1 MEANSS
7 KKKKYTM
14 MSLQKI
20 HFASPCEILTT
31 IYISKFKQEMKK
43 T

>member
-20 HFASPCEILTT
+20 HFASPCEILT
-31 IYISKFKQEMKK
+31 IYINKFKQEMKK

>member
-1 MEANSS
+1 MEANSN

-14 MSLQKI
+14 MSLQTI
-20 HFASPCEILTT
+20 HFASPCELLTT
-31 IYISKFKQEMKK
+31 IYIRKFKQEMKN